1 MYRLY
6 SNGFI
11 LMTKAIFD
19 SHSLTTSVLYTKLH
33 CTALFRIYP
42 PYNLQLLL
50 IHSLTTLYYTTL
62 HCTVLHSLY
71 LLTGLFKV
79 ALSLLGS
86 LQPRLLELEDFES
99 IVMLMREWKR
109 KGTFYTH
116 LAIFTLLYCIVL
128 YVLCIVYSNI
138 AFFIV

>member
-1 MYRLY
+1 MYQLY
-6 SNGFI
+6 SNGFMH
-11 LMTKAIFD
+11 MTKAVFY
-19 SHSLTTSVLYTKLH
+19 SHSLTTSVLYTTLH
-33 CTALFRIYP
+33 CSAYIP

-109 KGTFYTH
+109 KGAFYTH
-116 LAIFTLLYCIVL
+116 LAVFTLL
-128 YVLCIVYSNI
+128 
-138 AFFIV
+138 